1 MGNTYYSY
9 FSKTILIEM
18 IIENSRYPRLQSLP
32 AAEREACNS
41 ITKNCSERC
50 IGKAEEQASK
60 RGVQE
65 GPELTQ
71 EGQSWLTHEPD
82 LADPCINLY
91 CG

>member
-1 MGNTYYSY
+1 
-9 FSKTILIEM
+9 M

-32 AAEREACNS
+32 AAEREACNI

-71 EGQSWLTHEPD
+71 EGFDE
-82 LADPCINLY
+82 
-91 CG
+91 GGV